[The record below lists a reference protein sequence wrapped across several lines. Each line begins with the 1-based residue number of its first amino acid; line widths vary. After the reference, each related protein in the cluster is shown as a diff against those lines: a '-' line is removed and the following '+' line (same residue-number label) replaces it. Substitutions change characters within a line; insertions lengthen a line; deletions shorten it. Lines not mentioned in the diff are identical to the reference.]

1 MFFFTPTFVPRM
13 NITTVHSLWLAPLCL
28 ALGIGLAWWLYRRAS
43 SKDGFSRNLALLLA
57 SIRALA
63 VALVAFL
70 LLEPMV
76 RTLVREVRKPV
87 VVIAHDGSASL
98 LAAGDTASIR
108 SVYRKDLESLA
119 ERLEDR
125 YEVRSFTFGQSVQE
139 GLRFDQEDALT
150 DISELFREVYDRLAG
165 PDLGA
170 VVLASDGIYNRGRD
184 PRLDAARLGV
194 PLFTVA
200 LGDTTVRP
208 DLLLRA
214 VEHNRINYLGN
225 EFPVVARIEARAL
238 KGQRSRVAVLYS
250 GKEVAAKEIA
260 ITSDPYFEEVPFSL
274 KAERPGIQR
283 YTVDVRAVDGEATDV
298 NNSQDIY
305 IDVLDARQK
314 VLLVGASPH
323 PDLGAFRNALGGLE
337 GYETELAFA
346 GAFSGN
352 VEEYDLV
359 VLHRLPSVQQPMTA
373 VLQRASAKGVPLLVM
388 LGQGTDLN
396 AFNALGCGVQVSGA
410 RPSTIDAMAAVD
422 KSFSA
427 FTVETEMARAIERFP
442 PMQVPFGQYDLGR
455 AASAVVTQRIGAVR
469 TAYPLIAVVQQN
481 ERRMATIA
489 GEGLWRWRLADMQ
502 QNGNQQQVDR
512 LIHKLVQYLALKVDK
527 KRFRVEHAAAF
538 NSSEAVLFS
547 AELYNPSYERVNS
560 PEVELVL
567 RDEEGRDF
575 PYSFSRTADSYR
587 LDAGRLP
594 AGRYSWNARTEL
606 DGEHFTAAGELL
618 VRPVVAELLSTIA
631 DHGLLADLAVR
642 SEGLMVYAD
651 GLADVERAIRE
662 RTQIA
667 ARSYAHSSFNDLISL
682 RWIFFILL
690 ALLTAEWVL
699 RRRNGAY

>member
-1 MFFFTPTFVPRM
+1 M

-57 SIRALA
+57 TIRALA
-63 VALVAFL
+63 VALIAFL

-76 RTLVREVRKPV
+76 RTMVREVRKPV
-87 VVIAHDGSASL
+87 VVLAHDGSASL
-98 LAAGDTASIR
+98 MAAGDTASLR
-108 SVYRKDLESLA
+108 GAFRLELEAMA
-119 ERLEDR
+119 ERLSDR
-125 YEVRSFTFGQSVQE
+125 YEVRSFTFGERILE
-139 GLRFDQEDALT
+139 GLHFEQQDALT
-150 DISELFREVYDRLAG
+150 DISELFREIYDRLAG

-184 PRLDAARLGV
+184 PRMDAARLGV
-194 PLFTVA
+194 PLFTIA

-225 EFPVVARIEARAL
+225 EFPVVARIEARAF
-238 KGQRSRVAVLYS
+238 KGQRSRVAVLYN
-250 GKEVAAKEIA
+250 GKEVATKEIA

-274 KAERPGIQR
+274 KAEKPGVQR
-283 YTVDVRAVDGEATDV
+283 YTVEVRTVPGESTEV

-314 VLLVGASPH
+314 VLLLGASPH
-323 PDLGAFRNALGGLE
+323 PDLGAIRSALGGLE
-337 GYETELAFA
+337 GYGTELAFA
-346 GAFSGN
+346 GNFTGN
-352 VEEYDLV
+352 IEEHDLV
-359 VLHRLPSVQQPMTA
+359 VLHRLPSVEQPMKA
-373 VLQRASAKGVPLLVM
+373 LLQRASAKGVPMLVV

-396 AFNALGCGVQVSGA
+396 AFNSLGCGVQVTGSRMA
-410 RPSTIDAMAAVD
+410 TTDAMAAVD

-427 FTVETEMARAIERFP
+427 FTLETEMVRAIERFP

-455 AASAVVTQRIGAVR
+455 SASAVITQRIGAVR
-469 TAYPLIAVVQQN
+469 TPYPLIAVVQQN
-481 ERRMATIA
+481 ERRMATMA

-502 QNGNQQQVDR
+502 QNGDQQQVDR

-547 AELYNPSYERVNS
+547 AELYNPSYERVNG

-575 PYSFSRTADSYR
+575 PYAFSRTADSYR

-594 AGRYSWNARTEL
+594 AGRYAWNARTEL
-606 DGEHFTAAGELL
+606 DGERFTAAGELL
-618 VRPVVAELLSTIA
+618 IRPVVAELLSTIA
-631 DHGLLADLAVR
+631 DHDLMADLAVR
-642 SEGLMVYAD
+642 SEGLMVHAD
-651 GLADVERAIRE
+651 GMKEVEQAIRD
-662 RTQIA
+662 RARIA

-682 RWIFFILL
+682 RWIFFVLL
-690 ALLTAEWVL
+690 ALLSAEWVL

>member
-1 MFFFTPTFVPRM
+1 M

-43 SKDGFSRNLALLLA
+43 SKDGFSRNLSLLLA
-57 SIRALA
+57 CFRALA
-63 VALVAFL
+63 VSLIAFL

-76 RTLVREVRKPV
+76 RSMVREVRRPV

-98 LAAGDTASIR
+98 MAAGDTAAIR
-108 SVYRKDLESLA
+108 SSYRKSLEDLA
-119 ERLEDR
+119 EGLSDK
-125 YEVRSFTFGQSVQE
+125 YEVRSFTFGGSVRD
-139 GLRFDQEDALT
+139 GLLFDQQDALT

-170 VVLASDGIYNRGRD
+170 VVLATDGIHNRGRD

-194 PLFTVA
+194 PLFTIA

-208 DLLLRA
+208 DLLLRS

-225 EFPVVARIEARAL
+225 EFPVLARIEARSL
-238 KGQRSRVAVLYS
+238 KGQRSRVAVLYN
-250 GKEVAAKEIA
+250 GREVAAKELS

-274 KAERPGIQR
+274 KAEKPGIQR
-283 YTVDVRAVDGEATDV
+283 YTIEVRAVVGEATDV

-314 VLLVGASPH
+314 VLLIGASPH

-337 GYETELAFA
+337 GYETELVFA
-346 GAFSGN
+346 GDFTGN
-352 VEEYDLV
+352 VEAYDLV
-359 VLHRLPSVQQPMTA
+359 VLHRLPSVQQPLNA
-373 VLQRASAKGVPLLVM
+373 LLQRASAKGVPMLVI
-388 LGQGTDLN
+388 LGQGTDMN
-396 AFNALGCGVQVSGA
+396 AFNAMGCGVQVTGV
-410 RPSTIDAMAAVD
+410 RPSTIDALAAVD

-427 FTVETEMARAIERFP
+427 FTVESDMQRAIERFP

-455 AASAVVTQRIGAVR
+455 SASAVVTQRIGAVR

-502 QNGNQQQVDR
+502 QNGDQQQVDR

-567 RDEEGRDF
+567 RDEDGRDF
-575 PYSFSRTADSYR
+575 PYAFSRTSDSYR

-594 AGRYSWNARTEL
+594 AGRYGWSARTEL
-606 DGEHFTAAGELL
+606 DGERFTAAGELL

-642 SEGLMVYAD
+642 SEGLMVRAD
-651 GLADVERAIRE
+651 GMEQVEQAIRE
-662 RTQIA
+662 RAQIA
-667 ARSYAHSSFNDLISL
+667 ARSYSHSSFNDLISL
-682 RWIFFILL
+682 RWIFFVLL
-690 ALLTAEWVL
+690 ALLTVEWVL